1 MIPAFLLIASVC
13 IDAFIASMAY
23 GTSKIKIPFTSSL
36 LISFIGSFM
45 LGISLFFGSFLKDFL
60 PEKISIFFSFSVLM
74 IIGIYKLFEG
84 LFKAFIRKGGKTD
97 RPLKFKIFDI
107 NFVLQVYADEVKADF
122 DKSKT
127 LTLKEAF
134 YLSIALSFDSLA
146 TGIAGSA
153 LIDSYILTIFLCFVM
168 GIILIYVGVFIG
180 TKLSEKTNLDL
191 SWLSGFLL
199 MLLAFSKF
207 FK

>member
-84 LFKAFIRKGGKTD
+84 LFKAFIRKGRKTD
-97 RPLKFKIFDI
+97 RPIKFKIFDI

>member
-23 GTSKIKIPFTSSL
+23 GTSKIKIPFVSSI

-84 LFKAFIRKGGKTD
+84 LFKAFIRKRGKTD
-97 RPLKFKIFDI
+97 KPLKFKIFDM
-107 NFVLQVYADEVKADF
+107 NFVLQVYADETKADF

-153 LIDSYILTIFLCFVM
+153 LIDSYILTIFLCFVI

-180 TKLSEKTNLDL
+180 RKLSEKTNLDL

>member
-23 GTSKIKIPFTSSL
+23 GTSKIKIPFVSSL
-36 LISFIGSFM
+36 LISFIGSFI
-45 LGISLFFGSFLKDFL
+45 LGISLFLGGILKDFL
-60 PEKISIFFSFSVLM
+60 PEKISIFFSFSILM
-74 IIGIYKLFEG
+74 IIGIYRLFES
-84 LFKAFIRKGGKTD
+84 LFKAFIRKGSKTD
-97 RPLKFKIFDI
+97 KPLTFKMFDM
-107 NFVLQVYADEVKADF
+107 NFVLQVYADETKADF

-127 LTLKEAF
+127 LTLKESF

-153 LIDSYILTIFLCFVM
+153 LIESYILTIILCFIT
-168 GIILIYVGVFIG
+168 GIILIYLGVFIG
-180 TKLSEKTNLDL
+180 KKLSEKTNLDL
-191 SWLSGFLL
+191 SWISGFLL

>member
-1 MIPAFLLIASVC
+1 M
-13 IDAFIASMAY
+13 D
-23 GTSKIKIPFTSSL
+23 
-36 LISFIGSFM
+36 
-45 LGISLFFGSFLKDFL
+45 
-60 PEKISIFFSFSVLM
+60 
-74 IIGIYKLFEG
+74 FEG
-84 LFKAFIRKGGKTD
+84 LFKAFIRKGRKTD

-153 LIDSYILTIFLCFVM
+153 LIDSYILTIFLCFVI

-180 TKLSEKTNLDL
+180 RKLSEKTNLDL
-191 SWLSGFLL
+191 SWLSGFFL

>member
-84 LFKAFIRKGGKTD
+84 LFKAFIRKGRKTD

>member
-1 MIPAFLLIASVC
+1 MIQAFLLITSVC
-13 IDAFIASMAY
+13 IDTFIASMAY

-45 LGISLFFGSFLKDFL
+45 LGISLFMGSFFKNLF
-60 PEKISIFFSFSVLM
+60 PEKISIFFSFSILM

-84 LFKAFIRKGGKTD
+84 LFKAFIRKGRKTD

-134 YLSIALSFDSLA
+134 YLSLALSIDSLA
-146 TGIAGSA
+146 TGIAGST
-153 LIDSYILTIFLCFVM
+153 IIKNFMLTIFLCFIV
-168 GIILIYVGVFIG
+168 GIILIYLGVFIG
-180 TKLSEKTNLDL
+180 KKVSEKTNLDL

>member
-45 LGISLFFGSFLKDFL
+45 LGISLFMGSFLKDFL

-84 LFKAFIRKGGKTD
+84 LFKAFIRKGRKTD